1 MFSIYLSM
9 LIMLGYMSEDSQT
22 TVCGYLLNLTGE
34 NAIANRIQ
42 CLSNKTNKQTN
53 IYILRCSF
61 KTQLRN

>member
-1 MFSIYLSM
+1 
-9 LIMLGYMSEDSQT
+9 MLGYMSEDSQT